1 LIFSFLFFLVANPRS
16 PDYLLEIEKAID
28 FMIHFFG

>member
-16 PDYLLEIEKAID
+16 PDYLLGIEKAID
-28 FMIHFFG
+28 FYDFIF